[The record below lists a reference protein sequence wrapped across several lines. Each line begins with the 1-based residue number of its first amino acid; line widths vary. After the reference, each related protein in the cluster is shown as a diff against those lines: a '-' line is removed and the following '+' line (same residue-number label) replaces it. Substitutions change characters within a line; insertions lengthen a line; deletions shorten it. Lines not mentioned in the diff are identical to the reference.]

1 MSVDYTAQV
10 GFGAI
15 ATLVD
20 RVDGR
25 SVFDEVDGLNLKYVS
40 VEAFG
45 NYTYEDMAE
54 MGLAVVLSST
64 ISSFDGPSVERL
76 HIDSNYSP
84 EITDE
89 ISAELEKLREY
100 FNFDDVSGFGWL
112 IGSYIC

>member
-1 MSVDYTAQV
+1 MSIYYTAQV

-15 ATLVD
+15 ATP
-20 RVDGR
+20 VDGVDE
-25 SVFDEVDGLNLKYVS
+25 SVLDEVYELNLKYVS
-40 VEAFG
+40 VESFG

-54 MGLAVVLSST
+54 MDLAVMLSST
-64 ISSFDGPSVERL
+64 VASFDGPSVAHL

-100 FNFDDVSGFGWL
+100 FDFDDVSGFGWL
-112 IGSYIC
+112 IGSHIM

>member
-1 MSVDYTAQV
+1 MSIDYEAQV

-20 RVDGR
+20 GVDGR

-64 ISSFDGPSVERL
+64 ISSFDGPSVAHL

>member
-1 MSVDYTAQV
+1 MSIYYTAQV

-20 RVDGR
+20 GVDG
-25 SVFDEVDGLNLKYVS
+25 SVFDEVYELNLKHVS

-54 MGLAVVLSST
+54 ASFAVMLSST
-64 ISSFDGPSVERL
+64 IASFDGPSVAHL
-76 HIDSNYSP
+76 QIDSNYSP

-89 ISAELEKLREY
+89 ISDELEKLREY
-100 FNFDDVSGFGWL
+100 LDFDDVSDFGWL
-112 IGSYIC
+112 IGSHIM